1 MAAHARSPQQS
12 SARSQVYPA
21 QERYGWML
29 LASIVLML
37 LGTIDLIEGLAA
49 VGGSQFFVR
58 GSHYIAGNLTAWGW
72 VVTVIGTA
80 EFVIGLGVLMR
91 VQLARWAGVVVLSA
105 DVIVQLLLMPA
116 APFLSLAII
125 GLDIVAIYALTVHG
139 GEVAAG

>member
-1 MAAHARSPQQS
+1 MAVHAPAPQQS
-12 SARSQVYPA
+12 PPRSRAYPA
-21 QERYGWML
+21 QDRYSWML
-29 LASIVLML
+29 FAAILLML

-49 VGGSQFFVR
+49 VGGSQFFIR
-58 GSHYIAGNLTAWGW
+58 GSHDIAGTTTTWGW

-105 DVIVQLLLMPA
+105 DVVAELLLMPA

-125 GLDIVAIYALTVHG
+125 GLNIVAIYALTVHG
-139 GEVAAG
+139 DQIAGD